1 MWCEWGSRT
10 ITSLLFT
17 CGEGAW
23 MLQTFYITG
32 ATDWRGRGLLYF
44 TMHVFLHKP
53 QKHHCS
59 IVYMCVHTSSPT
71 HSPAWPA
78 PGSRCMDVQ
87 KQWRVR
93 TPNKVTSIAL
103 DRCGHII
110 YVIITVRSLMVYIII
125 ICFIIIVYTCRYA
138 WQLLLA
144 FNGFI
149 HTQDMYTMCMCTQ
162 TRAHMIVYNYN
173 YTVGSLVR

>member
-1 MWCEWGSRT
+1 MDVADVLHHC
-10 ITSLLFT
+10 
-17 CGEGAW
+17 
-23 MLQTFYITG
+23 

-110 YVIITVRSLMVYIII
+110 YVIITVRSLMVYVRVASRNRTLARITVLRKWPIK
-125 ICFIIIVYTCRYA
+125 FTERKSSFFRRPKVATSSYWWEIVAYS
-138 WQLLLA
+138 LLA
-144 FNGFI
+144 KGGNAKKRKPRVSKNR
-149 HTQDMYTMCMCTQ
+149 
-162 TRAHMIVYNYN
+162 TRQ
-173 YTVGSLVR
+173 

>member
-1 MWCEWGSRT
+1 MDVADVLHHC
-10 ITSLLFT
+10 
-17 CGEGAW
+17 
-23 MLQTFYITG
+23 

-59 IVYMCVHTSSPT
+59 IVYMCVHTFSPT
-71 HSPAWPA
+71 RSPAWPA

-93 TPNKVTSIAL
+93 TPNKVTSTAL

-110 YVIITVRSLMVYIII
+110 YVIITLRSLMVYIII
-125 ICFIIIVYTCRYA
+125 ICFIIIVHAGMHGSCCWLSIGSFTHKTPCA
-138 WQLLLA
+138 CA
-144 FNGFI
+144 HKHV
-149 HTQDMYTMCMCTQ
+149 HT
-162 TRAHMIVYNYN
+162 
-173 YTVGSLVR
+173 